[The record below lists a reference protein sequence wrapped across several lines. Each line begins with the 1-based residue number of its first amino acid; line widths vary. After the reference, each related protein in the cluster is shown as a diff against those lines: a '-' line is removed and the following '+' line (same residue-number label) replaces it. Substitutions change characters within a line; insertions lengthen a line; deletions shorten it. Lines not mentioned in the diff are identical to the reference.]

1 MQLKLTKPKL
11 APYNSPMIDQT
22 IVKPLG
28 LIKDLQFFFHKIFY
42 TITFTII

>member
-1 MQLKLTKPKL
+1 MQLKLTKLKL
-11 APYNSPMIDQT
+11 APYNSHMIDKT

-28 LIKDLQFFFHKIFY
+28 LIKKKFHKFFY